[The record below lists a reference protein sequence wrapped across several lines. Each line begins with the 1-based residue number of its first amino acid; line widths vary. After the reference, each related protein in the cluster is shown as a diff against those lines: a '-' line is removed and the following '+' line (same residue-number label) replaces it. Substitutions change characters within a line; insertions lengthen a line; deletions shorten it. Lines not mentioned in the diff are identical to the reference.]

1 MRKALLVALLF
12 VLGGVCAVAQ
22 DDYHK
27 FEVGT
32 GWNYLHVDTGG
43 SGTSVSENSTSG
55 LFVDGTF
62 YARKWVGLT
71 ADFEYNQKNFPAG
84 TLHAANGVDSNLL
97 SLVFGPRLKAHYG
110 RVEPFAHGLFGFSR
124 VSVKPATTGAVNT
137 SDTAFAM
144 KFGGGV
150 DVAVVRHFAV
160 RLGEFNYYMTR
171 FGTTDCFPSVNGAI
185 PCGLNGKGTQNNFT
199 FSTGIVIR

>member
-1 MRKALLVALLF
+1 MRKALLVAFLVAF
-12 VLGGVCAVAQ
+12 SGVGAVAQ

-27 FEVGT
+27 FEVGA

-43 SGTSVSENSTSG
+43 VGTSVSEDSTSG
-55 LFVDGTF
+55 LFIDGTF

-71 ADFEYNQKNFPAG
+71 ADFEYNQKSYPVG

-97 SLVFGPRLKAHYG
+97 SLVFGPRFKGHYG
-110 RVEPFAHGLFGFSR
+110 RVEPFGHGLFGFSR
-124 VSVKPATTGAVNT
+124 VSVKPATGGVNT

-150 DVAVVRHFAV
+150 DVGVARHFAV
-160 RLGEFNYYMTR
+160 RLGEVNYYLTK